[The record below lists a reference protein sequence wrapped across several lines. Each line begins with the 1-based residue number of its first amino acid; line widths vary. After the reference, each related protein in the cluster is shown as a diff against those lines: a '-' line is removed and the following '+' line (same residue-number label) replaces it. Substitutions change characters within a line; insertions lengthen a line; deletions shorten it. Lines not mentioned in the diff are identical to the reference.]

1 MFELNGILYA
11 GSPKEMLK
19 IKDAKITGNM
29 MMLLTFSSGEKRV
42 FDAKILKGDVFKPLE
57 NDDVFRSFEIV
68 HGAVTWLNQNI
79 DCAPEYMY
87 ANSYAYDDVKPLSDK
102 QIYIRKYAQ
111 NMVSRSQNNL
121 LTII

>member
-68 HGAVTWLNQNI
+68 HGAVT
-79 DCAPEYMY
+79 
-87 ANSYAYDDVKPLSDK
+87 
-102 QIYIRKYAQ
+102 
-111 NMVSRSQNNL
+111 
-121 LTII
+121 

>member
-42 FDAKILKGDVFKPLE
+42 FDAKILKGDVLNHLRMMMF
-57 NDDVFRSFEIV
+57 F
-68 HGAVTWLNQNI
+68 AVLKSS
-79 DCAPEYMY
+79 M
-87 ANSYAYDDVKPLSDK
+87 
-102 QIYIRKYAQ
+102 AQ
-111 NMVSRSQNNL
+111 SPG
-121 LTII
+121 

>member
-42 FDAKILKGDVFKPLE
+42 FDAKILKGE

-87 ANSYAYDDVKPLSDK
+87 ANSYAYDDVKAV
-102 QIYIRKYAQ
+102 I
-111 NMVSRSQNNL
+111 
-121 LTII
+121 

>member
-42 FDAKILKGDVFKPLE
+42 FDEKILKGDVFKQLE

-87 ANSYAYDDVKPLSDK
+87 ANSYAYDDVKAV
-102 QIYIRKYAQ
+102 I
-111 NMVSRSQNNL
+111 
-121 LTII
+121 